1 MTNRQFN
8 IDVSEE
14 DNGIVDISLST
25 YQDFNSNLNYDD
37 IVKQLKDVF
46 DTNLK
51 ISNK

>member
-1 MTNRQFN
+1 MRNKRFN

-14 DNGIVDISLST
+14 DNGIVNISLST
-25 YQDFNSNLNYDD
+25 NQDFNSNLKYDD